1 LLKTH
6 SCGELNR
13 SHVGTKVT
21 LAGWVDR
28 RRDHGGLV
36 FIDLRD
42 RQGIVQV
49 VFNPETSRECHAIAT
64 GMRGE
69 YVVQVNGRV
78 ALRPKGTENTHLPT
92 GEIEVLADS
101 TVILNPSKTP
111 PFYINEDTEVS
122 ENVRLKYRYLDLRRA
137 GMKENLLLR
146 YHATKFM
153 RDFLHGRGFIEVET
167 PILNKS
173 TPEGARDYL
182 VPSRLYPGKFYA
194 LPQSPQ
200 QMKQLLMVAG
210 VEKYY
215 QIARCFRDEDT
226 RADRQPEFTQL
237 DIEMSFVEEEDI
249 ISMMEE
255 LYSSLVAELKP
266 EFKFTRPFPR
276 LTFADAMERYGS
288 DKPDL
293 RFGMELRDL
302 SDIAAKTEF
311 SVFRSVLDKGG
322 RVKGICA
329 PGCAGYTRA
338 QLAELNEFVKSMGAQ
353 GLLTFA
359 LGTAGTAMENLT
371 MEMVKSVATKYMTLA
386 QLKQMA
392 ERLGAGGGDLIL
404 IVADKP
410 DKASTVLGGLRL
422 EMGRRLNLADPK
434 RLAFAFVV
442 DFPLVQWSAEMGR
455 WDSVHHPFT
464 SPQEKDLALL
474 DTEPGK
480 VLSRAYDMVC
490 NGFEIGGGS
499 IRINKPDLQRRIF
512 HLLGYQNEEINER
525 FGHLLEA
532 FEYGAPP
539 HGGIAMGID
548 RFIMILAGAESIRDV
563 IPFPKNQNA
572 VDLTFNAPAL
582 VTEAQLKELHVK
594 ILEEE

>member
-1 LLKTH
+1 MLKTH